1 MYLIWVNMNILHI
14 FKEHKAYIIKEWV
27 EAVFNSY
34 PLDTTGFLRTKQDEF
49 CNPVGEMTTTLAN
62 FFFDAAAGEQ
72 VNDEELEQALMRFV
86 RLRAVQNF
94 PPSQGVGVLYVFKQ
108 MFREKILPICKK
120 YAQID
125 AYLEAE
131 SRIDTLALMAL
142 DIYVDSR
149 DTLAEQ
155 RIKEIRNQ
163 HSQVVRWA
171 QRNKVID
178 SKDL

>member
-1 MYLIWVNMNILHI
+1 MDILHI
-14 FKEHKAYIIKEWV
+14 FREHKAYIVKEWI

-34 PLDTTGFLRTKQDEF
+34 PLDTTGFLRTKHDDF
-49 CNPVGEMTTTLAN
+49 CNPVGEMTTTLAH
-62 FFFDAAAGEQ
+62 FLYDAAAGEQ
-72 VNDEELEQALMRFV
+72 VGEDELEQALARFV
-86 RLRAVQNF
+86 RLRAVQTF
-94 PPSQGVGVLYVFKQ
+94 APSQGVGVLYVFKQ

-149 DTLAEQ
+149 ETLAEQ
-155 RIKEIRNQ
+155 RIKEIRDQ

-171 QRNKVID
+171 QRNKIISSTD
-178 SKDL
+178 KL